1 MHSTTWHLMRG
12 RKGQPWHFG
21 EGFTTKEAAETAL
34 ADFIAQDVIHNRTG
48 EMVNKIFPPTAYRED
63 LTAAG
68 PLLVIPGCERKPI
81 ENGKPAQL
89 GLFG

>member
-1 MHSTTWHLMRG
+1 MDCQTCGASGFVYRPG
-12 RKGQPWHFG
+12 RLDRELHRCPTCDGATVQP
-21 EGFTTKEAAETAL
+21 
-34 ADFIAQDVIHNRTG
+34 
-48 EMVNKIFPPTAYRED
+48 YREE

-68 PLLVIPGCERKPI
+68 PQLVIPGCERKPI

>member
-1 MHSTTWHLMRG
+1 MGDDLGWTPGPGAPITGHDPV
-12 RKGQPWHFG
+12 QPYA
-21 EGFTTKEAAETAL
+21 TC
-34 ADFIAQDVIHNRTG
+34 
-48 EMVNKIFPPTAYRED
+48 EMLGYREE

-68 PLLVIPGCERKPI
+68 PQLVIPGCERKPI